1 MAESQF
7 LQASFTSGELSPL
20 LKGRTDLNQYY
31 AGVQTGD
38 NVVIV
43 PQGGLK
49 RRPGTEHIDL
59 ALRQIG
65 PYVTGTFTATMPN
78 GGTAVPSG
86 TATNNIND
94 FDPSTSAVTTTNM
107 GTTSP
112 YVIAHYDFSS
122 LSFPNVR
129 FIDVNDIK
137 LTVDRDE
144 QALIRVQV
152 SADNT
157 TWITRHTIIVTPTA
171 QSIRVKI
178 ADVFENMYIRIARE
192 GDTVDITNQKISL
205 TDFNVMF
212 ETSAVSDVKTFDFS
226 IESDRHY
233 LCVAT
238 GGADTTPSYG
248 NMAFYRIPH
257 AGSTDTVLVGNV
269 PLPYKSTE
277 IATLRDAQTENVMLV
292 FHEEHPSK
300 RIINSGH
307 TVVSG
312 NDSIFQIDNIP
323 FLNIPQFDYDD
334 ALSPTPV
341 DEIQDLEL
349 DHGSGHNWEIG
360 DTFQIDVEGVLS
372 KNITFAGDGN
382 ADQISSTVHNIRRNL
397 QEMPVFG
404 ETGVAV
410 VRTGI
415 RTYRITISGESTK
428 AFELFS
434 GFPTTGGQ
442 DNTTLFTKVQTG
454 SPRKEDVWSA
464 TRGYVRMGTFH
475 DGRLWLGGTRSKIQS
490 VFASKAGIFFDYYF
504 QEGDDDEGIFITLTN
519 RIQTEIVDINSDRG
533 LQVFTT
539 GGEFLIKGNTPSTV
553 TSVAQTQHGALY
565 LEAKSLDGA
574 TLFVDQNGQTLRQFV
589 YSFNEDAYTSNDI
602 SVLSSQLIDTP
613 KDVAVLSGTTS
624 EDSNWVFII
633 NQDGNGAV
641 LNTVRAQ
648 DINGFTRWT
657 NANSGYFDT
666 NGNPN
671 KLKLISASTVKNE
684 LYMVNAF
691 TYPQTGQPDLEV
703 YSIERWSFD
712 HLLDSSSKVS
722 VAAPSPPATTIVQ
735 LPDIHLRY
743 AEVSVICNGTNL
755 AKRTVTGT
763 GTITLTAEEVSTG
776 GTLNLE
782 VGLTFTPKI
791 VPMPLNT
798 SSQAGANNV
807 MREKRI
813 NRMNLR
819 MYESAGVYIDGNPV
833 PVRNFGQAVDSP
845 LGTPF
850 EVRTGI
856 IQDNNGGKG
865 WGIDVVPE
873 ITVPDAAPFHLQAIE
888 YEVESS

>member
-31 AGVQTGD
+31 AGLQTAE

-43 PQGGLK
+43 PQGGVK
-49 RRPGTEHIDL
+49 RRPGTEHIDEPVAQL
-59 ALRQIG
+59 G

-78 GGTAVPSG
+78 GGTPA
-86 TATNNIND
+86 NIND
-94 FDPSTSAVTTTNM
+94 FNPATVGLTTTNI
-107 GTTSP
+107 GTSGTGATE
-112 YVIAHYDFSS
+112 YVVAHYNMSTTT
-122 LSFPNVR
+122 NGIR
-129 FIDVNDIK
+129 FIDVQDIK
-137 LTVDRDE
+137 LTVDNTDT
-144 QALIRVQV
+144 AYLRVQT
-152 SADNT
+152 SSNNT
-157 TWITRHTIIVTPTA
+157 DWATQQTIQINAGYQSFRIKVTDT
-171 QSIRVKI
+171 I
-178 ADVFENMYIRIARE
+178 ATPYVRLVRQ
-192 GDTVDITNQKISL
+192 GDTGDLGTQRIEL
-205 TDFNVMF
+205 AEFNVLF
-212 ETSAVSDVKTFDFS
+212 ETTATSDVKTFDFS
-226 IESDRHY
+226 IQSDRHY

-257 AGSTDTVLVGNV
+257 AGSTATVLVGNV
-269 PLPYKSTE
+269 PLPYKSSE
-277 IATLRDAQTENVMLV
+277 IATLRDAQTENVMLL

-307 TVVSG
+307 TIVSG

-334 ALSPTPV
+334 ALSPIPV
-341 DEIQDLEL
+341 DEIQNLEL

-382 ADQISSTVHNIRRNL
+382 ADQQSSTVFNIQRNL

-404 ETGVAV
+404 ETGVNV
-410 VRTGI
+410 VRTGVRI
-415 RTYRITISGESTK
+415 YRITISGESTK

-475 DGRLWLGGTRSKIQS
+475 DGRLWLGGTKSKIQS

-539 GGEFLIKGNTPSTV
+539 GGEFLVKGNTPSTI
-553 TSVAQTQHGALY
+553 TSEAQTQHGSAY

-574 TLFVDQNGQTLRQFV
+574 TLFIDQNGQTLRQFL

-602 SVLSSQLIDTP
+602 SVLSSQLIDQP

-657 NANSGYFDT
+657 NANSGYFIS
-666 NGNPN
+666 GGAVP
-671 KLKLISASTVKNE
+671 LQLVSASTVKNE
-684 LYMVNAF
+684 LYLVNKFAGGTSF
-691 TYPQTGQPDLEV
+691 R
-703 YSIERWSFD
+703 YSLERWSFD
-712 HLLDSSSKVS
+712 HLLDSSIKIDNVS
-722 VAAPSPPATTIVQ
+722 TTTVQ
-735 LPDIHLRY
+735 LPDDHLRL
-743 AEVSVICNGTNL
+743 AEVSVIGNGNNL
-755 AKRTVTGT
+755 DKRTVSATGQ
-763 GTITLTAEEVSTG
+763 ITLTAEELSG
-776 GTLNLE
+776 GNLDLE
-782 VGLTFTPKI
+782 VGLNFVPKI

-798 SSQAGANNV
+798 SSKASANNA

-873 ITVPDAAPFHLQAIE
+873 ITVPDPAPIHLQAIE

>member
-31 AGVQTGD
+31 AGLQTAD

-43 PQGGLK
+43 PQGGVK
-49 RRPGTEHIDL
+49 RRPGTEHIDEPVAQL
-59 ALRQIG
+59 G

-78 GGTAVPSG
+78 GGTPA
-86 TATNNIND
+86 NIND
-94 FDPSTSAVTTTNM
+94 FDLATVGLTTTNI
-107 GTTSP
+107 GTSGTGATE
-112 YVIAHYDFSS
+112 YVVAHYNMSTTT
-122 LSFPNVR
+122 NGIR
-129 FIDVNDIK
+129 FIDVQDIK
-137 LTVDRDE
+137 LTVDNTDT
-144 QALIRVQV
+144 AYLRVQT
-152 SADNT
+152 SSNNT
-157 TWITRHTIIVTPTA
+157 DWATQQTIQINTGYQSFRIKVTDTIATPYVRLVR
-171 QSIRVKI
+171 QS
-178 ADVFENMYIRIARE
+178 DTGDLGTQRIELAE
-192 GDTVDITNQKISL
+192 
-205 TDFNVMF
+205 FNVLF
-212 ETSAVSDVKTFDFS
+212 ETTATSDVKTFDFS
-226 IESDRHY
+226 IQSDRHY

-257 AGSTDTVLVGNV
+257 AGSTATVLVGNV
-269 PLPYKSTE
+269 PLPYRSSE
-277 IATLRDAQTENVMLV
+277 IATLRDAQTENVMLL

-307 TVVSG
+307 TIVSG

-323 FLNIPQFDYDD
+323 FLNTPQFDYDD
-334 ALSPTPV
+334 ALSPIPV

-372 KNITFAGDGN
+372 KNITFAGDSN
-382 ADQISSTVHNIRRNL
+382 ADQQSSTVHNIRRNL

-404 ETGVAV
+404 ETGVDV
-410 VRTGI
+410 VRTGA

-475 DGRLWLGGTRSKIQS
+475 DGRLWLGGTKSKIQS
-490 VFASKAGIFFDYYF
+490 VFASKSGIFFDYYF

-539 GGEFLIKGNTPSTV
+539 GGEFLVKGNTPSTI
-553 TSVAQTQHGALY
+553 TSEAQTQHGSAY

-574 TLFVDQNGQTLRQFV
+574 TLFIDQNGQTLRQFL

-602 SVLSSQLIDTP
+602 SVLSSQLIDQP

-657 NANSGYFDT
+657 NANSGYFIS
-666 NGNPN
+666 GGAVP
-671 KLKLISASTVKNE
+671 LQLVSASTVKNE
-684 LYMVNAF
+684 LYLVNKFAGGTSF
-691 TYPQTGQPDLEV
+691 R
-703 YSIERWSFD
+703 YSLERWSFD
-712 HLLDSSSKVS
+712 HLLDSSVKIDNVS
-722 VAAPSPPATTIVQ
+722 TTTVQ
-735 LPDIHLRY
+735 LPDDHLRL
-743 AEVSVICNGTNL
+743 AEVSVIGNGNNL
-755 AKRTVTGT
+755 DKRTVSATGQ
-763 GTITLTAEEVSTG
+763 ITLTAAELSG
-776 GTLNLE
+776 GNLDLE
-782 VGLTFTPKI
+782 VGLNFVPKI

-873 ITVPDAAPFHLQAIE
+873 ITVPDPAPIHLQAIE

>member
-65 PYVTGTFTATMPN
+65 PYVTGAFTATMPN
-78 GGTAVPSG
+78 GGTPA
-86 TATNNIND
+86 NIND
-94 FDPSTSAVTTTNM
+94 FNPATVGLTTTNI
-107 GTTSP
+107 GTSGTGATE
-112 YVIAHYDFSS
+112 YVVAHYNMSTTT
-122 LSFPNVR
+122 NGIR
-129 FIDVNDIK
+129 FIDVQDVK
-137 LTVDRDE
+137 LTVNNTDT
-144 QALIRVQV
+144 AYLRVQT
-152 SADNT
+152 SSNNT
-157 TWITRHTIIVTPTA
+157 DWATRQTIQINSIE
-171 QSIRVKI
+171 QSFRVKI
-178 ADVFENMYIRIARE
+178 TDVIATPYVRLVRQSDT
-192 GDTVDITNQKISL
+192 GDLGAQRISL
-205 TDFNVMF
+205 SEFNVMF
-212 ETSAVSDVKTFDFS
+212 ETTAVSDVKTFDFS

-323 FLNIPQFDYDD
+323 FSNVPQFDYDD
-334 ALSPTPV
+334 TVSPTPV
-341 DEIQDLEL
+341 DDIQVLTF
-349 DHGSGHNWEIG
+349 GSHVKTG
-360 DTFQIDVEGVLS
+360 DTYQIDVEGVLS
-372 KNITFAGDGN
+372 KNITFAGDAN
-382 ADQISSTVHNIRRNL
+382 ANEQSSTRFNLEKNL
-397 QEMPVFG
+397 QEMPVYG
-404 ETGVAV
+404 ETGVSV
-410 VRTGI
+410 TRTGVMQY
-415 RTYRITISGESTK
+415 TITVSGESAK
-428 AFELFS
+428 NFEQYT
-434 GFPTTGGQ
+434 GFPTSGISNANQILTFSKSQ
-442 DNTTLFTKVQTG
+442 NG

-464 TRGYVRMGTFH
+464 TRGYPKMGTFH
-475 DGRLWLGGTRSKIQS
+475 GGRLWLGGTKSKQQS
-490 VFASKAGIFFDYYF
+490 LFASKSGSFFDYF
-504 QEGDDDEGIFITLTN
+504 FEEGDDDEGIFVTLTA
-519 RIQTEIVDINSDRG
+519 RAQTEIVDINSDRG

-539 GGEFLIKGNTPSTV
+539 GAEFLVKGGTPSTIDIV
-553 TSVAQTQHGALY
+553 SQTQHGSGY

-602 SVLSSQLIDTP
+602 SVLSSHLISNP
-613 KDVAVLSGTTS
+613 FDVAVLSGTTS

-633 NQDGNGAV
+633 NEDGNAAV

-648 DINGFTRWT
+648 DINGFTRYT
-657 NANSGYFDT
+657 NAKSGYVIDGVEASRF
-666 NGNPN
+666 
-671 KLKLISASTVKNE
+671 LVSASVVKNE
-684 LYMVNAF
+684 LYVISRFITSGVNF
-691 TYPQTGQPDLEV
+691 R
-703 YSIERWSFD
+703 YSLDRWSFD
-712 HLLDSSSKVS
+712 YLLDSSIKLTNQSSTTVS
-722 VAAPSPPATTIVQ
+722 LGHQHLNGAT
-735 LPDIHLRY
+735 
-743 AEVSVICNGTNL
+743 VSVIGNGNNL
-755 AKRTVTGT
+755 DKRVVSGT
-763 GTITLTAEEVSTG
+763 GTITLTAEELSG
-776 GTLNLE
+776 GNLDLEIGLNF
-782 VGLTFTPKI
+782 VPKI

-819 MYESAGVYIDGNPV
+819 MYKSAGIYIDGNPV
-833 PVRNFGQAVDSP
+833 AVRNFGQTADSP

>member
-31 AGVQTGD
+31 AGLQTAD

-43 PQGGLK
+43 PQGGVK
-49 RRPGTEHIDL
+49 RRPGTEHIDEPVAQL
-59 ALRQIG
+59 G

-78 GGTAVPSG
+78 GGTPA
-86 TATNNIND
+86 NIND
-94 FDPSTSAVTTTNM
+94 FNPATVGLTTTNI
-107 GTTSP
+107 GTSGTGGTE
-112 YVIAHYDFSS
+112 YIVAHYNMSTTT
-122 LSFPNVR
+122 NGIR
-129 FIDVNDIK
+129 FIDVQDIK
-137 LTVDRDE
+137 LTVDNTDT
-144 QALIRVQV
+144 AYLRVQT
-152 SADNT
+152 SSNNT
-157 TWITRHTIIVTPTA
+157 DWVTQQTIQINSGYQSFRIKVTDT
-171 QSIRVKI
+171 I
-178 ADVFENMYIRIARE
+178 ATPYVRLVRQ
-192 GDTVDITNQKISL
+192 GDTGDLGAQRIEL
-205 TDFNVMF
+205 AEFNVLF
-212 ETSAVSDVKTFDFS
+212 ETTATSDVKTFDFS
-226 IESDRHY
+226 IQSDRHY

-257 AGSTDTVLVGNV
+257 AGSTATVLVGNV
-269 PLPYKSTE
+269 PLPYKSSE
-277 IATLRDAQTENVMLV
+277 IATLRDAQTENVMLL

-307 TVVSG
+307 TIVSA

-341 DEIQDLEL
+341 DEIQDLCL

-372 KNITFAGDGN
+372 KNITFAGDSN
-382 ADQISSTVHNIRRNL
+382 ADQQSSTVFNIQRNL

-475 DGRLWLGGTRSKIQS
+475 AGRLWLGGTKSKIQS

-539 GGEFLIKGNTPSTV
+539 GGEFLVKGNTPSTI
-553 TSVAQTQHGALY
+553 TSEAQTQHGSAY

-574 TLFVDQNGQTLRQFV
+574 TLFIDQNGQTLRQFL

-602 SVLSSQLIDTP
+602 SVLSSQLIDQP

-657 NANSGYFDT
+657 NANSGYFISQ
-666 NGNPN
+666 NPVP
-671 KLKLISASTVKNE
+671 LQLVSASTVKNE
-684 LYMVNAF
+684 LYLVNKFAGGTSF
-691 TYPQTGQPDLEV
+691 R
-703 YSIERWSFD
+703 YSLERWSFD
-712 HLLDSSSKVS
+712 HLLDSSVKIDNVS
-722 VAAPSPPATTIVQ
+722 TTTVQ
-735 LPDIHLRY
+735 LPDDHLRL
-743 AEVSVICNGTNL
+743 AEVSVIGNGNNL
-755 AKRTVTGT
+755 DKRTVSSTGQ
-763 GTITLTAEEVSTG
+763 ITLTAEELSG
-776 GTLNLE
+776 GNLDLE
-782 VGLTFTPKI
+782 VGLNFVPKI

-798 SSQAGANNV
+798 SSQAGANNA

-873 ITVPDAAPFHLQAIE
+873 ITVPDPAPIHLQAIE